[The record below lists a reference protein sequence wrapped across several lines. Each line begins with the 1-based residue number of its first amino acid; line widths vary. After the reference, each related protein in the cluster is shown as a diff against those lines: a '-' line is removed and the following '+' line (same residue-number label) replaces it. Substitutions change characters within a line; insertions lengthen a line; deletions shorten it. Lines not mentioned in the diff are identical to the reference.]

1 VVADVRVDIDHLEK
15 EQVLGLAQYYF
26 AGPSA

>member
-1 VVADVRVDIDHLEK
+1 VVADVRADIDHLGT

-26 AGPSA
+26 GAPT